1 MKALLLLGAL
11 ALAACAPR
19 AAAIVRPAAGGTV
32 SFEWTGPAD
41 AVFLSGTMTGWAP
54 VALPRKD
61 GRFATALAVPPG
73 RHEYR
78 LEVSVGST
86 RTVVLPRD
94 AERVDDGFGG
104 ENAVLRVGER

>member
-1 MKALLLLGAL
+1 VKALFLLG

-19 AAAIVRPAAGGTV
+19 AAAIVRPAARGTV
-32 SFEWTGPAD
+32 SFEWRGQAD
-41 AVFLSGTMTGWAP
+41 AVSLSGTMTGWAP
-54 VALPRKD
+54 VALHRED

-86 RTVVLPRD
+86 RTLVLPEG

-104 ENAVLRVGER
+104 ENAVLRVGEP